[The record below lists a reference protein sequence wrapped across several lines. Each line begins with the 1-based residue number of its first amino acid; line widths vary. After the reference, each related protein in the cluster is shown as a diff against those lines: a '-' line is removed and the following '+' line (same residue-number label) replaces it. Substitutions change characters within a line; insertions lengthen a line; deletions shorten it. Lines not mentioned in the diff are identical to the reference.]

1 MFSLK
6 SMVGAEGACLFG
18 RSYRQDFCFFF
29 YFFDFLE
36 LMEEVLVCWRWPEV
50 WGWMWEVMVVV
61 WTLVRVLI

>member
-1 MFSLK
+1 MSFWKVIPS
-6 SMVGAEGACLFG
+6 GFLF
-18 RSYRQDFCFFF
+18 FFF

-61 WTLVRVLI
+61 WTLVKVLI

>member
-1 MFSLK
+1 MSFWK
-6 SMVGAEGACLFG
+6 VI
-18 RSYRQDFCFFF
+18 RSGFLFFF

>member
-1 MFSLK
+1 MRVFL
-6 SMVGAEGACLFG
+6 EGHTVRIFV
-18 RSYRQDFCFFF
+18 FFF

-61 WTLVRVLI
+61 WTLVKVLI

>member
-1 MFSLK
+1 MRVFL
-6 SMVGAEGACLFG
+6 EGHTIRIF
-18 RSYRQDFCFFF
+18 FFFF

-61 WTLVRVLI
+61 WTLVKVLI

>member
-1 MFSLK
+1 MRVFL
-6 SMVGAEGACLFG
+6 EGHKVRIFV
-18 RSYRQDFCFFF
+18 FF